1 MKYIIKCVS
10 LAIILLLVQITIASC
25 NNENTETPSKT
36 DENPDFVNCPPC
48 QDTNFRFIM
57 TPRTLNFPNV
67 TERSG
72 VEFGKFRDADRGVLT
87 YQAAKIEL

>member
-1 MKYIIKCVS
+1 MK
-10 LAIILLLVQITIASC
+10 LILDDISRSYGSTKALQSFAASF
-25 NNENTETPSKT
+25 EPGIYAL
-36 DENPDFVNCPPC
+36 NCPLC

-72 VEFGKFRDADRGVLT
+72 VEFGKFRAAGRGAVT
-87 YQAAKIEL
+87 APHAAKIAL